1 MQAKRT
7 QNCTLG
13 KRPKTNFKMF
23 FKTITEKP
31 MYGTMTISK
40 IQNSVESLKNTPKF
54 YDNVWKFT

>member
-1 MQAKRT
+1 
-7 QNCTLG
+7 
-13 KRPKTNFKMF
+13 MF

-54 YDNVWKFT
+54 YDNV